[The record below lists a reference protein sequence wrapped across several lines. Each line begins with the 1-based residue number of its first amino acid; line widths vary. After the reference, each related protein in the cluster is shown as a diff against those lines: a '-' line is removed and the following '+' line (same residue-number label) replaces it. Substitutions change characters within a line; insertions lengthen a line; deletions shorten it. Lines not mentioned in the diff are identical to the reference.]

1 MVQKSAQTIAYP
13 ADRDGMPYTDI
24 PQELTRRE
32 WIHSVLPG
40 IGLALAVFCVP
51 VVVWYAVN
59 GVPSVA
65 DRVALALAS
74 GGALTGALLVVRY
87 VTDVAKLLVNQAYLV
102 AVLKPQAADAK
113 RLYDACEVY
122 AAEIERLRRKV
133 TELRTQAATPTAA
146 APQPAP
152 IPDDVWGDVDP
163 YPELRINAAD
173 LSASDE
179 PAMAASGDNLT
190 DDESAAYAII
200 ENAETFGSISRN
212 SCRENSGLTKS
223 PWLLGMTLL
232 DRVGAAQKDAGGG
245 WSLIVDV
252 AEAYRLIGLAIDE
265 RQQKRQQWG
274 ERFTPA

>member
-32 WIHSVLPG
+32 WLHSVLPG
-40 IGLALAVFCVP
+40 IGLALAAFCVP
-51 VVVWYAVN
+51 PLAQMAIYGTWSAV
-59 GVPSVA
+59 
-65 DRVALALAS
+65 DLRVALLC
-74 GGALTGALLVVRY
+74 GGALTGSLLVVRY
-87 VTDVAKLLVNQAYLV
+87 VTDVAKLLANQAYLV

-122 AAEIERLRRKV
+122 AAEIERLRRKI
-133 TELRTQAATPTAA
+133 TELRTQSAPPTEA

-152 IPDDVWGDVDP
+152 IPDDVWGNVDP
-163 YPELRINAAD
+163 YPELRID
-173 LSASDE
+173 ASELRAGDE

-212 SCRENSGLTKS
+212 SCRENSGLTKA
-223 PWLLGMTLL
+223 PWILGMTLL

-252 AEAYRLIGLAIDE
+252 AEAYRLVGLAIDE
-265 RQQKRQQWG
+265 RQKKRQQWG